1 MAAQAADAA
10 FIIFTRRRVEAGGM
24 AGQAFL
30 RAALLRPGFLESGV
44 NQGIAVGALFPVT
57 ANSFVTT
64 HTLLGIGDWRGVLPQ
79 RGGRR
84 AGNVDE
90 RQDHQERA
98 DERAVDNPL
107 VH

>member
-44 NQGIAVGALFPVT
+44 T
-57 ANSFVTT
+57 
-64 HTLLGIGDWRGVLPQ
+64 
-79 RGGRR
+79 R
-84 AGNVDE
+84 A
-90 RQDHQERA
+90 
-98 DERAVDNPL
+98 
-107 VH
+107 